1 MANARRGDADVFRIP
16 PRPVPATLGLR
27 LEIVECQLRE
37 GGKQANKMTTIERP
51 GVGSIARKS
60 ERAWKTV
67 EELAKSVAGHA
78 LSPIAMAEIQANVVR
93 RAHRKQARLD

>member
-1 MANARRGDADVFRIP
+1 MAGTG
-16 PRPVPATLGLR
+16 TLGLR

-37 GGKQANKMTTIERP
+37 GGEHANKMTTTERP
-51 GVGSIARKS
+51 AVGSIACNS
-60 ERAWKTV
+60 ERAWKTM

>member
-1 MANARRGDADVFRIP
+1 LAGTG
-16 PRPVPATLGLR
+16 TLGLR

-37 GGKQANKMTTIERP
+37 GGKQANKMTTTERP
-51 GVGSIARKS
+51 GVGSIARKP

-78 LSPIAMAEIQANVVR
+78 LSPIAMAEIQASVGP